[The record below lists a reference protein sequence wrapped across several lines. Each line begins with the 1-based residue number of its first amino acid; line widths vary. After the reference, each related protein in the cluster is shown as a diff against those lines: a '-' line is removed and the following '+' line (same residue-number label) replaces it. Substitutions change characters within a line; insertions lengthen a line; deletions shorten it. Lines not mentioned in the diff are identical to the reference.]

1 MRAANRLVAFRRHP
15 ARLKMINRIKTFP
28 PGPPAFEKYCLKY
41 AGAPRP
47 AALSYA
53 VVLTAGSA
61 AGTGGGLM
69 SKFWMIWPD
78 NAVASA
84 LILFAIAMPF
94 LYAARRLVHDLLH
107 SLGRMA
113 GGPLRLGARWL
124 FATARDMKERNKA
137 VLLAHGREEVGQH
150 IEREFER
157 ISALVTRDLEGY
169 PALQRKL
176 LEEIT
181 RVEEDYKKCGEV
193 PPPPPEWVEAVTAI
207 AKVKSDSNEMVQRI
221 LEEIKRSVHAIH
233 DKALAEYRRAYES
246 RHKILNGFMPFWRS
260 LDKTFGQVD
269 QKLTGLQQTSSKI
282 DAQMEKYEQINKK
295 TDKAE
300 HALTVSAFT
309 QFAISVLV
317 LLIAV
322 GGALVNF
329 KLIALPFSEMV
340 GAGDYLTSTLRM
352 SDVAALVII
361 FLEATMGLFVMET
374 LRITHLFPLIANMN
388 ERMRRRMFWVAVV
401 FLFIFAGIEA
411 ALALMRDMLSADK
424 QALIRSLAT
433 AQQVAPPDPLLRM
446 IPTTAQMLLGFFL
459 PFALAFVAVPLES
472 FVYSLRTVGGAFVVM
487 LIRATAFVLRVLGN
501 FVRQLCRV
509 LIGVYDVTIVL
520 PLLIERLVKATRSEG
535 DASESRPVKRA
546 A

>member
-1 MRAANRLVAFRRHP
+1 
-15 ARLKMINRIKTFP
+15 
-28 PGPPAFEKYCLKY
+28 
-41 AGAPRP
+41 
-47 AALSYA
+47 
-53 VVLTAGSA
+53 
-61 AGTGGGLM
+61 M
-69 SKFWMIWPD
+69 SDQFWMIWPG

-107 SLGRMA
+107 SIGRMV
-113 GGPLRLGARWL
+113 GGPFRLGARWL
-124 FATARDMKERNKA
+124 FATARDMKERNSV

-193 PPPPPEWVEAVTAI
+193 PPPPPEWVEAVTSI
-207 AKVKSDSNEMVQRI
+207 SKVKSDSNEMVQRI
-221 LEEIKRSVHAIH
+221 LEEIKRSVHTIH
-233 DKALAEYRRAYES
+233 DKALGEYRRAYES

-309 QFAISVLV
+309 QFAISTMV

-340 GAGDYLTSTLRM
+340 GSGDYLTSTMRM

-388 ERMRRRMFWVAVV
+388 DRMRHRMLWVAVV
-401 FLFIFAGIEA
+401 FLFVFAGIEA
-411 ALALMRDMLSADK
+411 ALALMRDMLSADR
-424 QALIRSLAT
+424 QALVQSLAS
-433 AQQVAPPDPLLRM
+433 AKAAAPDPLLRL
-446 IPTTAQMLLGFFL
+446 IPTTAQMVLGFFL
-459 PFALAFVAVPLES
+459 PFALAFVAIPLES
-472 FVYSLRTVGGAFVVM
+472 FVYSLRTVGGAFLVM

-501 FVRQLCRV
+501 LVRQLCRV
-509 LIGVYDVTIVL
+509 LIGVYDFTIVL
-520 PLLIERLVKATRSEG
+520 PLLVERLVKAARSEG
-535 DASESRPVKRA
+535 DSSESRPVKRA

>member
-1 MRAANRLVAFRRHP
+1 
-15 ARLKMINRIKTFP
+15 
-28 PGPPAFEKYCLKY
+28 
-41 AGAPRP
+41 
-47 AALSYA
+47 
-53 VVLTAGSA
+53 
-61 AGTGGGLM
+61 M
-69 SKFWMIWPD
+69 SNQFWMIWPG

-113 GGPLRLGARWL
+113 AGPLRLGARWL

-233 DKALAEYRRAYES
+233 DKALGEYRRAYES

-269 QKLTGLQQTSSKI
+269 QKLTGLHQTSSKI

-309 QFAISVLV
+309 QFAISTMV

-340 GAGDYLTSTLRM
+340 GSGDYLTSTLRM

-388 ERMRRRMFWVAVV
+388 DQMRRRMLWVAVV
-401 FLFIFAGIEA
+401 FLVVFAGIEA
-411 ALALMRDMLSADK
+411 ALALMRDMLSADR
-424 QALIRSLAT
+424 QALVQSLAT
-433 AQQVAPPDPLLRM
+433 VQQTAPPDPLLKM

-472 FVYSLRTVGGAFVVM
+472 FVYSLRTVGGAFLVM

-501 FVRQLCRV
+501 LIRQLCRV
-509 LIGVYDVTIVL
+509 LIAVYDVTIVL
-520 PLLIERLVKATRSEG
+520 PLLVERVVKAARSEG

>member
-1 MRAANRLVAFRRHP
+1 
-15 ARLKMINRIKTFP
+15 
-28 PGPPAFEKYCLKY
+28 
-41 AGAPRP
+41 
-47 AALSYA
+47 
-53 VVLTAGSA
+53 
-61 AGTGGGLM
+61 M
-69 SKFWMIWPD
+69 SNQFWMIWPG

-233 DKALAEYRRAYES
+233 DKALGEYRHAYES

-309 QFAISVLV
+309 QFAISTMV

-388 ERMRRRMFWVAVV
+388 DRMRRRMLWVAVV
-401 FLFIFAGIEA
+401 FLFVFAGIEA
-411 ALALMRDMLSADK
+411 ALALMRDMLSADR
-424 QALIRSLAT
+424 QALVQSLAT
-433 AQQVAPPDPLLRM
+433 VQQAAPADPLLRM

-487 LIRATAFVLRVLGN
+487 LIRATAFVLRVLGYLI
-501 FVRQLCRV
+501 RQLCRV
-509 LIGVYDVTIVL
+509 LIAVYDVTIVL
-520 PLLIERLVKATRSEG
+520 PLLVERLVKAARSEG

>member
-1 MRAANRLVAFRRHP
+1 MTSNQ
-15 ARLKMINRIKTFP
+15 
-28 PGPPAFEKYCLKY
+28 
-41 AGAPRP
+41 
-47 AALSYA
+47 
-53 VVLTAGSA
+53 
-61 AGTGGGLM
+61 
-69 SKFWMIWPD
+69 FWMIWPD
-78 NAVASA
+78 NPMASA
-84 LILFAIAMPF
+84 LILFVIAMPF
-94 LYAARRLVHDLLH
+94 LYAARKLVHELFRSVGH
-107 SLGRMA
+107 MV

-124 FATARDMKERNKA
+124 FATASDMKERNRV
-137 VLLAHGREEVGQH
+137 VLLTHGREETGQH

-157 ISALVTRDLEGY
+157 IGAMVTRDLEGY

-207 AKVKSDSNEMVQRI
+207 AKIKSDGNEMVQRI
-221 LEEIKRSVHAIH
+221 LEEIKRSVGAIH
-233 DKALAEYRRAYES
+233 DKTLAEYRRAYES

-269 QKLTGLQQTSSKI
+269 KKLTGLQDTSAKI

-309 QFAISVLV
+309 QFAISLLV
-317 LLIAV
+317 LLIAI

-340 GAGDYLTSTLRM
+340 GAGDYLTNTLRM

-388 ERMRRRMFWVAVV
+388 ERMRRRMLWTALLFLVV
-401 FLFIFAGIEA
+401 FALIEA
-411 ALALMRDMLSADK
+411 GLALMRDMLAADR
-424 QALIRSLAT
+424 QALVQSLAS
-433 AQQVAPPDPLLRM
+433 AQQVAPPDPLLRL
-446 IPTTAQMLLGFFL
+446 IPTTAQMVLGFFL

-487 LIRATAFVLRVLGN
+487 LVRVSGFILRVLGN
-501 FVRQLCRV
+501 LVRQLCRV
-509 LIGVYDVTIVL
+509 LTAMYDVIIVL
-520 PLLIERLVKATRSEG
+520 PLLIERVVKATRTDE
-535 DASESRPVKRA
+535 DARESRPMKKA

>member
-1 MRAANRLVAFRRHP
+1 
-15 ARLKMINRIKTFP
+15 
-28 PGPPAFEKYCLKY
+28 
-41 AGAPRP
+41 
-47 AALSYA
+47 
-53 VVLTAGSA
+53 
-61 AGTGGGLM
+61 M
-69 SKFWMIWPD
+69 SNQFWMIWPG

-84 LILFAIAMPF
+84 LILVAIAMPF

-107 SLGRMA
+107 SVGRMA

-193 PPPPPEWVEAVTAI
+193 PPPPPEWVEAVTSI

-233 DKALAEYRRAYES
+233 DKALGEYRRAYES

-269 QKLTGLQQTSSKI
+269 QKLTGLHQTSSKI

-309 QFAISVLV
+309 QFAISTMVLM
-317 LLIAV
+317 IAV

-340 GAGDYLTSTLRM
+340 GSGDYLTSTLRM

-388 ERMRRRMFWVAVV
+388 DRMRQRMLWVAVV
-401 FLFIFAGIEA
+401 FLVVFAGIEA
-411 ALALMRDMLSADK
+411 ALALMRDMLSADR
-424 QALIRSLAT
+424 QALVQSLAS
-433 AQQVAPPDPLLRM
+433 AKAAPPDPLLRM
-446 IPTTAQMLLGFFL
+446 IPTTAQMVLGFFL
-459 PFALAFVAVPLES
+459 PFALAFVAIPLES
-472 FVYSLRTVGGAFVVM
+472 FVYSLRTVGGAFLVM

-501 FVRQLCRV
+501 LIRQLCKL
-509 LIGVYDVTIVL
+509 LIGIYDVTIVL
-520 PLLIERLVKATRSEG
+520 PLLVERLVKAARSEG
-535 DASESRPVKRA
+535 DGSESRPVKRA

>member
-1 MRAANRLVAFRRHP
+1 
-15 ARLKMINRIKTFP
+15 
-28 PGPPAFEKYCLKY
+28 
-41 AGAPRP
+41 
-47 AALSYA
+47 
-53 VVLTAGSA
+53 
-61 AGTGGGLM
+61 M
-69 SKFWMIWPD
+69 SNQFWMIWPG

-94 LYAARRLVHDLLH
+94 LYAARKLVHDLLH
-107 SLGRMA
+107 SVGRMV

-157 ISALVTRDLEGY
+157 IGALVTRDLEGY

-176 LEEIT
+176 LGEIT

-193 PPPPPEWVEAVTAI
+193 PPPPPDWVEAVGAI
-207 AKVKSDSNEMVQRI
+207 AKVKSEGNEMVQRI
-221 LEEIKRSVHAIH
+221 LEEIKRSVHTIH
-233 DKALAEYRRAYES
+233 DKALADYRRAYES

-269 QKLTGLQQTSSKI
+269 KKLTGLQDTSSKI

-309 QFAISVLV
+309 QFAISLLV

-374 LRITHLFPLIANMN
+374 LRITHLFPIIANMN
-388 ERMRRRMFWVAVV
+388 ERMRRRMLWTAVV
-401 FLFIFAGIEA
+401 FLFVFAGIEA

-446 IPTTAQMLLGFFL
+446 IPTTAQMVLGFFL

-487 LIRATAFVLRVLGN
+487 LVRVTGFLLRVLGN
-501 FVRQLCRV
+501 LVRQLCRL
-509 LIGVYDVTIVL
+509 LIAVYDVTIVL
-520 PLLIERLVKATRSEG
+520 PLLIERLVKATRGGGE
-535 DASESRPVKRA
+535 AEAESRPVKRA

>member
-1 MRAANRLVAFRRHP
+1 
-15 ARLKMINRIKTFP
+15 
-28 PGPPAFEKYCLKY
+28 
-41 AGAPRP
+41 
-47 AALSYA
+47 
-53 VVLTAGSA
+53 
-61 AGTGGGLM
+61 M
-69 SKFWMIWPD
+69 SNQFWMIWPG

-94 LYAARRLVHDLLH
+94 LYAARKLMHNLLH
-107 SLGRMA
+107 SVGHMI

-124 FATARDMKERNKA
+124 FATARDMKERNKV

-157 ISALVTRDLEGY
+157 IGTLVTRDLEGY

-193 PPPPPEWVEAVTAI
+193 PPPPPEWVEAVTSI

-233 DKALAEYRRAYES
+233 DKALGEYRRAYES

-309 QFAISVLV
+309 QFAISTMV

-340 GAGDYLTSTLRM
+340 GSGDYLTSTMRM

-374 LRITHLFPLIANMN
+374 PRITHLFPLIANMN
-388 ERMRRRMFWVAVV
+388 DRMRHRMLWVAVV
-401 FLFIFAGIEA
+401 FLVVFAGIEA
-411 ALALMRDMLSADK
+411 ALALMRDMLSADR
-424 QALIRSLAT
+424 QALVQSLASQK
-433 AQQVAPPDPLLRM
+433 AAAPDPLLRL
-446 IPTTAQMLLGFFL
+446 IPTTAQMVLGFFL
-459 PFALAFVAVPLES
+459 PFALAFVAIPLES
-472 FVYSLRTVGGAFVVM
+472 FVYSLRTVGGAFLVM
-487 LIRATAFVLRVLGN
+487 LIRATAFVLRVLGYLI
-501 FVRQLCRV
+501 RQLCRV
-509 LIGVYDVTIVL
+509 LIAVYDVTIVL
-520 PLLIERLVKATRSEG
+520 PLLVERLVKAARSEG

>member
-1 MRAANRLVAFRRHP
+1 
-15 ARLKMINRIKTFP
+15 
-28 PGPPAFEKYCLKY
+28 
-41 AGAPRP
+41 
-47 AALSYA
+47 
-53 VVLTAGSA
+53 
-61 AGTGGGLM
+61 M
-69 SKFWMIWPD
+69 SNQFWMIWPD
-78 NAVASA
+78 NVMASA
-84 LILFAIAMPF
+84 LILFVIAMPF
-94 LYAARRLVHDLLH
+94 LYAARKLVHELFR
-107 SLGRMA
+107 SVGYMI

-124 FATARDMKERNKA
+124 FATARDMKERNKV
-137 VLLAHGREEVGQH
+137 VLLAHGREETGQH

-193 PPPPPEWVEAVTAI
+193 PPPPPDWVEAVTAI
-207 AKVKSDSNEMVQRI
+207 SKVKSDTNEMVQRI
-221 LEEIKRSVHAIH
+221 LEEIKRSVHSIH
-233 DKALAEYRRAYES
+233 DKALGEYRRAYES

-269 QKLTGLQQTSSKI
+269 KKLTGLQDTSSKI

-309 QFAISVLV
+309 QFAIATLV

-340 GAGDYLTSTLRM
+340 GAGDYLTATLRM
-352 SDVAALVII
+352 SDVAALVLI

-374 LRITHLFPLIANMN
+374 ARITHLFPLIANMN
-388 ERMRRRMFWVAVV
+388 ERMRRRMFWGAVV
-401 FLFIFAGIEA
+401 FLFVFASIEA
-411 ALALMRDMLSADK
+411 GLALMRDMLSADR
-424 QALIRSLAT
+424 QALVQSLANSQ
-433 AQQVAPPDPLLRM
+433 AAPPDPLLRM
-446 IPTTAQMLLGFFL
+446 IPTTAQMVLGFFL
-459 PFALAFVAVPLES
+459 PFALAFVAIPLES

-487 LIRATAFVLRVLGN
+487 VIRVIGFVLRVLGN
-501 FVRQLCRV
+501 LVRQLSKV
-509 LIGVYDVTIVL
+509 LIGIYDVTIVL
-520 PLLIERLVKATRSEG
+520 PLLIERVVKAARAG
-535 DASESRPVKRA
+535 DDGRESRPMKKA

>member
-1 MRAANRLVAFRRHP
+1 
-15 ARLKMINRIKTFP
+15 
-28 PGPPAFEKYCLKY
+28 
-41 AGAPRP
+41 
-47 AALSYA
+47 
-53 VVLTAGSA
+53 
-61 AGTGGGLM
+61 M
-69 SKFWMIWPD
+69 SSQFWMIWPG
-78 NAVASA
+78 NPMASA

-94 LYAARRLVHDLLH
+94 LYAGRKVVHDLFRSIGH
-107 SLGRMA
+107 MI

-157 ISALVTRDLEGY
+157 IGALVTRDLEGY

-207 AKVKSDSNEMVQRI
+207 AKVKSDGNEMVQRI
-221 LEEIKRSVHAIH
+221 LEEIKRSVHVIH
-233 DKALAEYRRAYES
+233 DKALAEYRRASES

-269 QKLTGLQQTSSKI
+269 KKLTGLHDTSSKI

-295 TDKAE
+295 TERAE

-309 QFAISVLV
+309 QFAISSLV
-317 LLIAV
+317 LMIAV

-340 GAGDYLTSTLRM
+340 GAGDYLTSTLRA

-361 FLEATMGLFVMET
+361 FLETTMGLFVMET
-374 LRITHLFPLIANMN
+374 LRITHLFPIIANTS
-388 ERMRRRMFWVAVV
+388 ERMRRRVFWVAVV

-411 ALALMRDMLSADK
+411 GLALMRDMLSADK
-424 QALIRSLAT
+424 QALVQSLASGRQ
-433 AQQVAPPDPLLRM
+433 AAPPDPLLRL
-446 IPTTAQMLLGFFL
+446 IPTTAQMVLGFVL
-459 PFALAFVAVPLES
+459 PFALAFVAIPLES
-472 FVYSLRTVGGAFVVM
+472 FIYSLRTVGGAAVVM
-487 LIRATAFVLRVLGN
+487 LVRVTGFLLRILGN
-501 FVRQLCRV
+501 LVRQLFRV
-509 LIGVYDVTIVL
+509 LITAYDVTIVL
-520 PLLIERLVKATRSEG
+520 PLLIERLVKAARSNGSE
-535 DASESRPVKRA
+535 AESRPVKRA

>member
-1 MRAANRLVAFRRHP
+1 
-15 ARLKMINRIKTFP
+15 
-28 PGPPAFEKYCLKY
+28 
-41 AGAPRP
+41 
-47 AALSYA
+47 
-53 VVLTAGSA
+53 
-61 AGTGGGLM
+61 M
-69 SKFWMIWPD
+69 SDQFWMIWPG

-107 SLGRMA
+107 SIGRMV

-124 FATARDMKERNKA
+124 FATARDMKERNSV

-193 PPPPPEWVEAVTAI
+193 PPPPPEWVEAVTSI
-207 AKVKSDSNEMVQRI
+207 SKVKSDSNEMVQRI

-233 DKALAEYRRAYES
+233 DKALGEYRRAYES

-309 QFAISVLV
+309 QFAISTMV

-340 GAGDYLTSTLRM
+340 GSGDYLTSTMRM

-388 ERMRRRMFWVAVV
+388 DRMRHRMLWVAVV
-401 FLFIFAGIEA
+401 FLFVFAGIEA
-411 ALALMRDMLSADK
+411 ALALMRDMLSADR
-424 QALIRSLAT
+424 QALVQSLAS
-433 AQQVAPPDPLLRM
+433 AKAAAPDPLLRL
-446 IPTTAQMLLGFFL
+446 IPTTAQMVLGFFL
-459 PFALAFVAVPLES
+459 PFALAFVAIPLES
-472 FVYSLRTVGGAFVVM
+472 FVYSLRTVGGAFLVM
-487 LIRATAFVLRVLGN
+487 LIRATAFLLRVLGN
-501 FVRQLCRV
+501 LVRQLCRV
-509 LIGVYDVTIVL
+509 LIGVYDFTIVL
-520 PLLIERLVKATRSEG
+520 PLLVERLVKAARSEG
-535 DASESRPVKRA
+535 DSSESRPVKRA

>member
-1 MRAANRLVAFRRHP
+1 
-15 ARLKMINRIKTFP
+15 
-28 PGPPAFEKYCLKY
+28 
-41 AGAPRP
+41 
-47 AALSYA
+47 
-53 VVLTAGSA
+53 
-61 AGTGGGLM
+61 
-69 SKFWMIWPD
+69 MIWPG
-78 NAVASA
+78 NPMASA
-84 LILFAIAMPF
+84 LILFALAMPF
-94 LYAARRLVHDLLH
+94 LYAGRKVVHDLFRSIGH
-107 SLGRMA
+107 MI

-157 ISALVTRDLEGY
+157 IGALVTRDLEGY

-193 PPPPPEWVEAVTAI
+193 PPPPPDWVEAVGAI
-207 AKVKSDSNEMVQRI
+207 AKVKSDGGNEMVQRI

-233 DKALAEYRRAYES
+233 DKALGEYRRAYES

-269 QKLTGLQQTSSKI
+269 KKLTGLHDTSSKI

-295 TDKAE
+295 TERAE

-309 QFAISVLV
+309 QFAISSLV

-340 GAGDYLTSTLRM
+340 GAGDYLTSTLRA

-361 FLEATMGLFVMET
+361 FLETTMGLFVMET
-374 LRITHLFPLIANMN
+374 LRITHLFPIIANTS
-388 ERMRRRMFWVAVV
+388 ERMRRRVFWVAVV

-411 ALALMRDMLSADK
+411 GLALMRDMLSADK
-424 QALIRSLAT
+424 QALVQSLASGPQ
-433 AQQVAPPDPLLRM
+433 AAPPDPLLRL
-446 IPTTAQMLLGFFL
+446 IPTTAQMVLGFVL
-459 PFALAFVAVPLES
+459 PFALAFVAIPLES
-472 FVYSLRTVGGAFVVM
+472 FIYSLRTVGGAALVM
-487 LIRATAFVLRVLGN
+487 LVRVLGFVLRILGN
-501 FVRQLCRV
+501 LVRQLCKV
-509 LIGVYDVTIVL
+509 LVTLYDVTIVL
-520 PLLIERLVKATRSEG
+520 PLVIERLVKAARSGGSE
-535 DASESRPVKRA
+535 AESRSVKRA

>member
-1 MRAANRLVAFRRHP
+1 
-15 ARLKMINRIKTFP
+15 
-28 PGPPAFEKYCLKY
+28 
-41 AGAPRP
+41 
-47 AALSYA
+47 
-53 VVLTAGSA
+53 
-61 AGTGGGLM
+61 M
-69 SKFWMIWPD
+69 SDQFWMIWPG

-107 SLGRMA
+107 SIGRMV

-124 FATARDMKERNKA
+124 FATARDMKERNSV

-193 PPPPPEWVEAVTAI
+193 PPPPPEWVEAVTSI
-207 AKVKSDSNEMVQRI
+207 SKVKSDSNEMVQRI
-221 LEEIKRSVHAIH
+221 LEEIKRSVHTIH
-233 DKALAEYRRAYES
+233 DKALGEYRRAYES

-309 QFAISVLV
+309 QFAISTMV

-340 GAGDYLTSTLRM
+340 GSGDYLTSTLRM

-388 ERMRRRMFWVAVV
+388 DRMRHRMLWVAVV
-401 FLFIFAGIEA
+401 FLFVFAGIEA
-411 ALALMRDMLSADK
+411 ALALMRDMLSADR
-424 QALIRSLAT
+424 QALVQSLAS
-433 AQQVAPPDPLLRM
+433 AKAAAPDPLLRL
-446 IPTTAQMLLGFFL
+446 IPTTAQMVLGFFL
-459 PFALAFVAVPLES
+459 PFALAFVAIPLES
-472 FVYSLRTVGGAFVVM
+472 FVYSLRTVGGAFLVM

-501 FVRQLCRV
+501 LIRQLCKL
-509 LIGVYDVTIVL
+509 LIGIYDVTIVL
-520 PLLIERLVKATRSEG
+520 PLLVERLVKAARSESDG
-535 DASESRPVKRA
+535 SESRPVKRA

>member
-1 MRAANRLVAFRRHP
+1 
-15 ARLKMINRIKTFP
+15 
-28 PGPPAFEKYCLKY
+28 
-41 AGAPRP
+41 
-47 AALSYA
+47 
-53 VVLTAGSA
+53 
-61 AGTGGGLM
+61 M
-69 SKFWMIWPD
+69 SDQFWMIWPG

-107 SLGRMA
+107 SIGRMV

-124 FATARDMKERNKA
+124 FATARDMKERNSV

-193 PPPPPEWVEAVTAI
+193 PPPPPEWVEAVTSI
-207 AKVKSDSNEMVQRI
+207 SKVKSDSNEMVQRI
-221 LEEIKRSVHAIH
+221 LEEIKRSVHTIH
-233 DKALAEYRRAYES
+233 DKALGEYRRAYES

-309 QFAISVLV
+309 QFAISTMV

-340 GAGDYLTSTLRM
+340 GSGDYLTSTMRM

-388 ERMRRRMFWVAVV
+388 DRMRHRMLWVAVV
-401 FLFIFAGIEA
+401 FLFVFAGIEA
-411 ALALMRDMLSADK
+411 ALALMRDMLSADR
-424 QALIRSLAT
+424 QALVQSLAS
-433 AQQVAPPDPLLRM
+433 AKAAAPDPLLRL
-446 IPTTAQMLLGFFL
+446 IPTTAQMVLGFFL
-459 PFALAFVAVPLES
+459 PFALAFVAIPLES
-472 FVYSLRTVGGAFVVM
+472 FVYSLRTVGGAFLVM
-487 LIRATAFVLRVLGN
+487 LIRATAFLLRVLGN
-501 FVRQLCRV
+501 LVRQLCRV
-509 LIGVYDVTIVL
+509 LIGVYDFTIVL
-520 PLLIERLVKATRSEG
+520 PLLVERLVKAARSEG
-535 DASESRPVKRA
+535 DSSESRPVKRA

>member
-1 MRAANRLVAFRRHP
+1 
-15 ARLKMINRIKTFP
+15 
-28 PGPPAFEKYCLKY
+28 
-41 AGAPRP
+41 
-47 AALSYA
+47 
-53 VVLTAGSA
+53 
-61 AGTGGGLM
+61 
-69 SKFWMIWPD
+69 
-78 NAVASA
+78 
-84 LILFAIAMPF
+84 
-94 LYAARRLVHDLLH
+94 
-107 SLGRMA
+107 
-113 GGPLRLGARWL
+113 
-124 FATARDMKERNKA
+124 
-137 VLLAHGREEVGQH
+137 
-150 IEREFER
+150 
-157 ISALVTRDLEGY
+157 
-169 PALQRKL
+169 
-176 LEEIT
+176 
-181 RVEEDYKKCGEV
+181 
-193 PPPPPEWVEAVTAI
+193 
-207 AKVKSDSNEMVQRI
+207 MVQRI

-233 DKALAEYRRAYES
+233 DKALGEYRRAYES

-269 QKLTGLQQTSSKI
+269 QKLTGLHQTSSKI

-309 QFAISVLV
+309 QFAISTMV

-340 GAGDYLTSTLRM
+340 GSGDYLTSTLRM

-388 ERMRRRMFWVAVV
+388 DRMRQRMLWVAVV
-401 FLFIFAGIEA
+401 FLVVFAGIEA

-424 QALIRSLAT
+424 QALVQSLAS
-433 AQQVAPPDPLLRM
+433 AQAAPPDPLLRM
-446 IPTTAQMLLGFFL
+446 IPTTAQMVLGFFL

-501 FVRQLCRV
+501 LIRQLCKV
-509 LIGVYDVTIVL
+509 LIGLYDVTIVL
-520 PLLIERLVKATRSEG
+520 PLLVERLVKAARSESDG
-535 DASESRPVKRA
+535 SESRPVKRA

>member
-1 MRAANRLVAFRRHP
+1 
-15 ARLKMINRIKTFP
+15 
-28 PGPPAFEKYCLKY
+28 
-41 AGAPRP
+41 
-47 AALSYA
+47 
-53 VVLTAGSA
+53 
-61 AGTGGGLM
+61 M
-69 SKFWMIWPD
+69 SNQFWMIWPD
-78 NAVASA
+78 NVMASA
-84 LILFAIAMPF
+84 LILFVIAMPF
-94 LYAARRLVHDLLH
+94 LYAARKLVHDLLRSVGH
-107 SLGRMA
+107 MV

-124 FATARDMKERNKA
+124 FSTAQDMKERNKA
-137 VLLAHGREEVGQH
+137 VLLAHGREETGQQ

-157 ISALVTRDLEGY
+157 ISAMVTRDLEGY

-193 PPPPPEWVEAVTAI
+193 PPPPPEWVEAITAI
-207 AKVKSDSNEMVQRI
+207 AKIKSDGNEMVQRL
-221 LEEIKRSVHAIH
+221 LEEIKRSVEGIHA
-233 DKALAEYRRAYES
+233 KTLGEYRRAYES

-269 QKLTGLQQTSSKI
+269 KKLTGLQDTSAKI

-295 TDKAE
+295 TDRAE

-309 QFAISVLV
+309 QFAISLLV
-317 LLIAV
+317 LMIAV

-374 LRITHLFPLIANMN
+374 LRITHLFPVIANMGD
-388 ERMRRRMFWVAVV
+388 RMRRRVLWVAVV
-401 FLFIFAGIEA
+401 FLFVFAGIEA
-411 ALALMRDMLSADK
+411 ALALMRDMLAADK
-424 QALIRSLAT
+424 QALIQSLASSQ
-433 AQQVAPPDPLLRM
+433 AAPPDPLLRL
-446 IPTTAQMLLGFFL
+446 IPTTAQMVLGFFL
-459 PFALAFVAVPLES
+459 PFALAFVAIPLES
-472 FVYSLRTVGGAFVVM
+472 FVYSLRTVGGALLVM
-487 LIRATAFVLRVLGN
+487 LVRIAGFLLRVLGN
-501 FVRQLCRV
+501 VVRYFFKV
-509 LIGVYDVTIVL
+509 LVTLYDVTIVL
-520 PLLIERLVKATRSEG
+520 PLLIERLVKAARSEG